1 MFRVIKESETV
12 DERGHCFLLQT
23 VGRESRYFSMETRQ
37 DLLRLESAWH
47 RAVCQSVSG
56 MKSTTF
62 HVVYKNVPGAL
73 TLDWTD
79 GFLLKPF
86 ASPTYAFTYSFSQL
100 KGSSDDGNATLTL
113 NFQDPVGSN
122 NFVEQVSILSKL
134 LETHK
139 FPQRL
144 LKNFLLISGDNLPQ
158 TSRIALF
165 HARFFDG
172 QSCFSGSCFHVSR
185 KFRRQSTNVI
195 FLFKINQIRSSSRD
209 KTKRHRKN
217 GIFLT

>member
-134 LETHK
+134 HLKLTN
-139 FPQRL
+139 FP
-144 LKNFLLISGDNLPQ
+144 KNFWK
-158 TSRIALF
+158 TF
-165 HARFFDG
+165 
-172 QSCFSGSCFHVSR
+172 
-185 KFRRQSTNVI
+185 
-195 FLFKINQIRSSSRD
+195 FLFQVIICPKLQELLYFM
-209 KTKRHRKN
+209 HA
-217 GIFLT
+217 FLTAKVASVDPAFMSRGNSAGRVQT

>member
-134 LETHK
+134 HLKLTN
-139 FPQRL
+139 FPQKL
-144 LKNFLLISGDNLPQ
+144 LKTFFLLQVIICPKLQ
-158 TSRIALF
+158 ELLYF
-165 HARFFDG
+165 MHA
-172 QSCFSGSCFHVSR
+172 
-185 KFRRQSTNVI
+185 
-195 FLFKINQIRSSSRD
+195 
-209 KTKRHRKN
+209 
-217 GIFLT
+217 FLTAKVASVDPAFMSRGNSAGRVQT

>member
-134 LETHK
+134 QITLETHK
-139 FPQRL
+139 FPPKTFEKL
-144 LKNFLLISGDNLPQ
+144 SFY
-158 TSRIALF
+158 
-165 HARFFDG
+165 
-172 QSCFSGSCFHVSR
+172 
-185 KFRRQSTNVI
+185 FR
-195 FLFKINQIRSSSRD
+195 
-209 KTKRHRKN
+209 
-217 GIFLT
+217 

>member
-56 MKSTTF
+56 LKKQTF

-122 NFVEQVSILSKL
+122 NFVEQVSSKISFQ
-134 LETHK
+134 K
-139 FPQRL
+139 F
-144 LKNFLLISGDNLPQ
+144 KNVTKAEKNRES
-158 TSRIALF
+158 LF
-165 HARFFDG
+165 TF
-172 QSCFSGSCFHVSR
+172 
-185 KFRRQSTNVI
+185 
-195 FLFKINQIRSSSRD
+195 
-209 KTKRHRKN
+209 
-217 GIFLT
+217 